1 MHNPETPNLIRCP
14 QCGTEAPKSAMRSQ
28 TIVQRGRNPQT
39 NRPMLINRL
48 MLFCKDK
55 ACGSHYQMGCE
66 G

>member
-1 MHNPETPNLIRCP
+1 MHSPENPDLVTCP
-14 QCGTEAPKSAMRSQ
+14 YCGAKAPKFAMRTQ

-39 NRPMLINRL
+39 NKPMLINRL

-55 ACGSHYQMGCE
+55 ACGSRYQMGCE